1 MILIHD
7 IWTHTSSYRFT
18 IPGVELMVPVKG
30 GTVWAHDTGGDGV
43 PVVLLHPGWG
53 DAGIWDAVLE
63 RLGPAVRVIRY
74 DSRGYRNSPAP
85 TVPFTALGD
94 LVSVLDG
101 LGIGHAV
108 LVGHS
113 GGGGTASALA
123 VLHPGRVCSL
133 ILLAPG
139 FDGYP
144 WPVEDP
150 FFTEIGAL
158 EKAGDLDGAIAL
170 GLRTWSRSG
179 ADPVARS
186 QIRSA
191 VMAFTAEAGF
201 RQPDPPTFGRLAE
214 LAIPI
219 SLFVGELEYPMVAD
233 CAAAAA
239 LQIPGCQVTTLKG
252 SDHLIPLRAP
262 GQIAA
267 AITQAVATASCA
279 RHQPRDLLD
288 QPGGE

>member
-1 MILIHD
+1 MVVVD
-7 IWTHTSSYRFT
+7 
-18 IPGVELMVPVKG
+18 LMLPVDG
-30 GTVWAHDTGGDGV
+30 GTVWVQDTGGNGV
-43 PVVLLHPGWG
+43 PAVLLHPGWG
-53 DAGIWDAVLE
+53 DAGIWDAVVQQV
-63 RLGPAVRVIRY
+63 GAAVRLIRY

-85 TVPFTALGD
+85 TAHFTALGD

-101 LGIGHAV
+101 LGVGRAV

-113 GGGGTASALA
+113 GGGGTASTLA
-123 VLHPGRVCSL
+123 VLHARRVRSL

-144 WPVEDP
+144 WPPDDP
-150 FFTEIGAL
+150 YWAEISAL
-158 EKAGDLDGAIAL
+158 EETGDVDGAIAL

-191 VMAFTAEAGF
+191 VLAFAAEADF

-214 LAIPI
+214 LAIPT
-219 SLFVGELEYPMVAD
+219 LMFVGDLEYPMVAD

-239 LQIPGCQVTTLKG
+239 RQIPGCEVTTLKG
-252 SDHLIPLRAP
+252 ADHLIPLRAP

-267 AITQAVATASCA
+267 AITHAVASC
-279 RHQPRDLLD
+279 D
-288 QPGGE
+288 QT

>member
-1 MILIHD
+1 MVV
-7 IWTHTSSYRFT
+7 
-18 IPGVELMVPVKG
+18 VELTVPVDG
-30 GTVWAHDTGGDGV
+30 GTVWVQDTGGDGV

-53 DAGIWDAVLE
+53 DAGIWDAVVE
-63 RLGPAVRVIRY
+63 RVGAAVRVVRY

-101 LGIGHAV
+101 LGIARAV

-123 VLHPGRVCSL
+123 VLHPRRVCSL

-144 WPVEDP
+144 WPAEDP
-150 FFTEIGAL
+150 FFAEISAL
-158 EKAGDLDGAIAL
+158 EKAGDFDGAIEL

-191 VMAFTAEAGF
+191 VTAFAAEAGF

-214 LAIPI
+214 LAIPTC
-219 SLFVGELEYPMVAD
+219 LFLGDLEYPMVAD
-233 CAAAAA
+233 CVAAAAR
-239 LQIPGCQVTTLKG
+239 QIPGCRLTTLEG
-252 SDHLIPLRAP
+252 ADHLIPLRAP

-267 AITQAVATASCA
+267 AITQAVASC
-279 RHQPRDLLD
+279 DL
-288 QPGGE
+288 P